1 MGKLNVY
8 DLSRNFWD
16 FAFENPSKI
25 KPTHCALYF
34 FAIEHCNRLGWKEE
48 FGLPT
53 SMVIEAIGI
62 KSYSVYKK
70 TFDELVE
77 FGFIEV
83 AQYSKNQYSS
93 NIIALKENCKANDKA
108 NCKAHD
114 KALDKALSKHVSKH
128 LQSNMSIN
136 RQIHNNT
143 NIQEYNNTEQQQNKN
158 ILLSAVEENSI
169 QESEKR
175 FYEIATSFQDML
187 IEKFTSQK
195 LSCRNIENA
204 KYVNWINDIRLML
217 ETDKRSVDDIRQIW
231 NFLKKETIGEDDF
244 AWFLNIQSMSK
255 LRVQFEKVLNKAKIS
270 QNGTIT
276 RKQQATNSGIQD
288 EIRRATEQM
297 LGVGKRT
304 N

>member
-1 MGKLNVY
+1 MVKLNIY
-8 DLSRNFWD
+8 DLSRSFWD

-34 FAIEHCNRLGWKEE
+34 FAMEHCNRLGWKDE

-77 FGFIEV
+77 FGFIKV
-83 AQYSKNQYSS
+83 VQYSKNQYSS

-108 NCKAHD
+108 
-114 KALDKALSKHVSKH
+114 LDKALSKHMSKHMSKH

-143 NIQEYNNTEQQQNKN
+143 NIQIYKNTRIQQNKN
-158 ILLSAVEENSI
+158 ILLSAVDKNLI
-169 QESEKR
+169 PESEKQ
-175 FYEIATSFQDML
+175 FYEIAISFQSML
-187 IEKFTSQK
+187 IEKFKSQK
-195 LSCRNIENA
+195 LSCGNIENA
-204 KYVNWINDIRLML
+204 KYVNWINDIRLMI
-217 ETDKRSVDDIRQIW
+217 EIDNRSVEDIRQVW
-231 NFLKKETIGEDDF
+231 NFLKKETIGEDKF

-255 LRVQFEKVLNKAKIS
+255 LRTQYEKILNKAKIS
-270 QNGTIT
+270 NDGTFT
-276 RKQQATNSGIQD
+276 KKQRTANSGIQD
-288 EIRRATEQM
+288 EIERATKQM
-297 LGVGKRT
+297 HGIKE
-304 N
+304 